1 MKANEAF
8 RKIHSLGVFSKI
20 TLFLLLLSIISTS
33 TLALSIHQPLRFL
46 KIPRRDELLLP
57 KDPFSM
63 PDLYIIEAANLD
75 LDKYAQRWGTN
86 LPPLYVNLP
95 KSLPKEVLDYLEKRN
110 NYIRKIYDLN
120 LMPEETLLYTQ
131 VLPFLYHNQE
141 GIAYLAVERHTKS
154 SYITLYDSS
163 FNLIVSEARGAF
175 ASVIVSAKHQ
185 DRFWYRFDMNAATGG
200 YFYYIHSS
208 YKMDSMNYAMEYIGG
223 TYDDMLRFSV
233 GFWVFELEPFNRM
246 KITNVSTN
254 PEMKIHF
261 QKPVNPTSFDY
272 NSTSSALS
280 KIYSLIFVIAILSTL
295 LFFLFTLILLIV
307 WLSRAWKQVDKKSW
321 GQHGN

>member
-1 MKANEAF
+1 
-8 RKIHSLGVFSKI
+8 
-20 TLFLLLLSIISTS
+20 
-33 TLALSIHQPLRFL
+33 
-46 KIPRRDELLLP
+46 
-57 KDPFSM
+57 M

-110 NYIRKIYDLN
+110 SYIRKMYDLN

-131 VLPFLYHNQE
+131 VLPFIYQNQE
-141 GIAYLAVERHTKS
+141 GIVYLAVERHTNR
-154 SYITLYDSS
+154 SYLSLYDSS
-163 FNLIVSEARGAF
+163 FNLIVSEASGAF

-200 YFYYIHSS
+200 YFYYIRSN
-208 YKMDSMNYAMEYIGG
+208 YEVDSMNYTKEYIGG
-223 TYDDMLRFSV
+223 TYDDMLWFMV

-261 QKPVNPTSFDY
+261 QKPVNPTSFDK
-272 NSTSSALS
+272 NSIPSVNTVV
-280 KIYSLIFVIAILSTL
+280 YTLIFVIALLSTL
-295 LFFLFTLILLIV
+295 LFILFSFILLIF
-307 WLSRAWKQVDKKSW
+307 WQAKARKQVDRKSW
-321 GQHGN
+321 EHHGN